1 MIKHTKNTRNIDTI
15 ENIYNGNV
23 LCRIITAKYFKL
35 ATPLN
40 MKQYIIL
47 LFSNFSCTI
56 VGRGSSCGLFFV
68 TIELLIWPV

>member
-23 LCRIITAKYFKL
+23 LCRIIIAKYFKL
-35 ATPLN
+35 STPLN

-47 LFSNFSCTI
+47 LFSNFSFTI
-56 VGRGSSCGLFFV
+56 VGCGSSCGLF
-68 TIELLIWPV
+68 L